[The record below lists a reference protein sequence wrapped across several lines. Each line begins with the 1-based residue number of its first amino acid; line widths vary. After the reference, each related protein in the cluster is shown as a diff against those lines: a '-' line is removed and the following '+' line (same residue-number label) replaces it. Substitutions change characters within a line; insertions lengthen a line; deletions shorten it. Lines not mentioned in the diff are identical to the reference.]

1 LTRYFAGIDIG
12 STMTKV
18 AITDGVVIATV
29 IGPTGPEHRRMAHR
43 VMQEALDKAG
53 LAFAD
58 LSLVVATG
66 YGRINVPFADRQITE
81 ISCHAR
87 GISHLLPAASTVI
100 DIGGQDSKA
109 ISLVGGRP
117 VNFVMNDR
125 CAAGTG
131 RFLEVTAE
139 SLGIRLDDLGP
150 LSLEAKGKVEIGST
164 CAVFAVQEVVSSLS
178 AGASI
183 PDIIAG
189 LHESIAARILGMAR
203 RLKIVREVAMTGGG
217 AKDAG
222 LVQAIEAKL
231 GFKVL
236 IPPEPLLT
244 GALGAAM
251 LGRDIF
257 DKAAASGQPIVRSE
271 RHLEAARLFS

>member
-18 AITDGVVIATV
+18 AITDDVVIATV
-29 IGPTGPEHRRMAHR
+29 MGPTGPEHRRMAHR

-87 GISHLLPAASTVI
+87 GISHLLPAARTVI

-109 ISLVGGRP
+109 IRLAGGRA
-117 VNFVMNDR
+117 VDFVMNDR

-139 SLGIRLDDLGP
+139 SLGVKLGDLGP

-178 AGASI
+178 TGASV

-189 LHESIAARILGMAR
+189 LHESIAARILGMAH
-203 RLKIVREVAMTGGG
+203 RLKIEREVAITGGG
-217 AKDAG
+217 AKDSG
-222 LVQAIEAKL
+222 LVRALEAKL

-236 IPPEPLLT
+236 LPPEPLLT
-244 GALGAAM
+244 GALGAAIM
-251 LGRDIF
+251 GRDIF
-257 DKAAASGQPIVRSE
+257 DKAAASGQPIVRGD